1 MDKRNKETEKGEAI
15 RQTDTATRTVINPWT
30 WGDAFGFVQG
40 VESVGATR
48 IVHCA
53 GQGDQSNKDGAARN
67 AGNMAAQVAGCMDNI
82 ERVLSE
88 AGLSLSHVVRLNFY
102 TTDVDGFIAVLRDQ
116 LAERLRAAGCRPSST
131 LLGVTRLA
139 FPDMLVEIEATAL
152 A

>member
-1 MDKRNKETEKGEAI
+1 MVPKTI
-15 RQTDTATRTVINPWT
+15 INPWS

-40 VESVGATR
+40 VDSAGVTR
-48 IVHCA
+48 IVHCS

-67 AGNMAAQVAGCMDNI
+67 AGDMAAQVAGAIDNI

-88 AGLSLSHVVRLNFY
+88 AGLSLSDVTRLNYF
-102 TTDVDGFIAVLRDQ
+102 TTDIDAFIVVLRDQ
-116 LAERLRAAGCRPSST
+116 IAQRLRQARCRPSST

-139 FPDMLVEIEATAL
+139 FPDMLVEIEATAI